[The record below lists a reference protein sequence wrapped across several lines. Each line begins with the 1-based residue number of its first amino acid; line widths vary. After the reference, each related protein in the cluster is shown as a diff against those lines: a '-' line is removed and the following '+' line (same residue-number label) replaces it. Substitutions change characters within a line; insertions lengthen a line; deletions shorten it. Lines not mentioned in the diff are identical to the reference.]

1 MRSRAAAAI
10 LAGAGFGKV
19 ASMEGGIR
27 AWDGLVAA
35 GPPEAGMARFT
46 AAAGAEE
53 LIALAW
59 YLEAGSR
66 TFYRRLAGTTDDR
79 ESAALYEQLGRA
91 EEGHL
96 EALQA
101 LYRRS
106 AGPNASVDFPRGVFP
121 QEPPDAVMEGG
132 VEVAAALAW
141 SRGRPPDELLEY
153 CISLEANSYD
163 LYLRMLAAAGEVAA
177 RRVFELLAA
186 EEQRH
191 LERLTAR
198 FTQLTGDAGG
208 QAARSP
214 A

>member
-1 MRSRAAAAI
+1 VRSRAAAAI
-10 LAGAGFGKV
+10 LAGAGFRKV

-27 AWDGLVAA
+27 AWHGLVAA
-35 GPPEAGMARFT
+35 GPPEAGMARF
-46 AAAGAEE
+46 AAAASVEE

-66 TFYRRLAGTTDDR
+66 TFYNRIAGTTSNR

-96 EALQA
+96 DSLQT

-106 AGPNASVDFPRGVFP
+106 AGPKTAVDFPRGVFP

-141 SRGRPPDELLEY
+141 SRGKPPEDLLEY
-153 CISLEANSYD
+153 CISLETNSYD
-163 LYLRMLAAAGEVAA
+163 LYLRMLAATGEDAA

-198 FTQLTGDAGG
+198 FTQLTGGNDRPAAGNS
-208 QAARSP
+208 R
-214 A
+214 